1 MTALEFDPR
10 DVLEKY
16 VTLLNKP
23 EDSVIRDVAELA
35 HPKDAIKSVLQHC
48 IRTAADGETQAFLR
62 NSYIALAN
70 FQQMSDD
77 EREAAK
83 LLKEVGAPAP
93 EGSKL
98 FNQQARRITHVAQPL
113 QSVLDRLKAEIA
125 VLTQDLKSLPGA
137 D

>member
-16 VTLLNKP
+16 VALVNKP
-23 EDSVIRDVAELA
+23 EASLIRDASELA
-35 HPKDAIKSVLQHC
+35 HPKDAIKSVLLHC
-48 IRTAADGETQAFLR
+48 IRTAPDGEMLAFLR
-62 NSYIALAN
+62 NSYVALAN

-83 LLKEVGAPAP
+83 LLKELGAPAP

-113 QSVLDRLKAEIA
+113 QSVLDRLRAELA
-125 VLTQDLKSLPGA
+125 VLTQELKALPGTE
-137 D
+137 